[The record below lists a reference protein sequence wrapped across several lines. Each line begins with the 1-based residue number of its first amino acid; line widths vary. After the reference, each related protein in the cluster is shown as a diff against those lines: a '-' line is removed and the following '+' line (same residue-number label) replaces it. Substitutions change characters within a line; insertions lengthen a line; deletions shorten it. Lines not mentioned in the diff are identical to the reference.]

1 MLEGIVERIEGE
13 APDEKER
20 LGAGITLRINKT
32 KKAVDG
38 VFDYAMKAREAIPVE
53 VLRELRDML
62 DRHLAEI
69 KEFCEQHPISDHANI
84 EKF

>member
-1 MLEGIVERIEGE
+1 
-13 APDEKER
+13 
-20 LGAGITLRINKT
+20 
-32 KKAVDG
+32 
-38 VFDYAMKAREAIPVE
+38 MKAREAIPVE